1 MKKNVTESIFYIGA
15 NDHDID
21 LFEGHFDVPLGMA
34 YNSYI
39 ICDEKTA
46 VMDTIDQHKTDEW
59 LANIREVLGDKV
71 PDYLVVQ
78 HMEPDHSASIE
89 AFLKVYPGTTVVGN
103 AKTFKM
109 ISQFFPGLAFDNRLE
124 VKNNDT
130 LALGKH
136 TLTFVF
142 APMVHWPEVMMSYE
156 SAEKILFSAD
166 GFGKFGALDVEDP
179 EGWACEARRYYFGI
193 VGKYGSQVQ
202 AVLKKAAALDI
213 QVICPLHGPVLDE
226 DLGYYI
232 GLYDTWSSYLPEDD
246 GVCIAYTSVYGHTKA
261 AAEMLAKE
269 LEDAGVPNVALNDLA
284 REDIYECVEDA
295 FRYDTLVL
303 ATTTYNSGIF
313 PYMREFLGHLTER
326 NFQNRRIAFIENG
339 SWAPTAIK
347 IMKETLAGCKNLTFA
362 KLHVSIMSALDDEST
377 AALHALA
384 EELAEPYE
392 KREIPPQ
399 PQKDPTAL
407 FKIGYGLYVVTCN
420 DGKKQNGQ
428 IANTVTQV
436 ANNPERLAVSL
447 NKANYTAEVVKKT
460 GIMNICTLNEQTP
473 FQEFKHFGFQSG
485 RNVDKFADY
494 KHYELAV
501 NGVAYLTKYANAFIS
516 LKVFDTVDMGSHWM
530 FICDITESVVLNSIE
545 TMTYSFYQKNVKPK
559 PEAEKKGWVCDIC
572 GYVYEGEELPED
584 FICPLCKHPASDF
597 SKL

>member
-59 LANIREVLGDKV
+59 LANIREVLGDKA

-156 SAEKILFSAD
+156 SAENILFSAD

-339 SWAPTAIK
+339 S
-347 IMKETLAGCKNLTFA
+347 
-362 KLHVSIMSALDDEST
+362 
-377 AALHALA
+377 
-384 EELAEPYE
+384 
-392 KREIPPQ
+392 
-399 PQKDPTAL
+399 
-407 FKIGYGLYVVTCN
+407 
-420 DGKKQNGQ
+420 
-428 IANTVTQV
+428 
-436 ANNPERLAVSL
+436 
-447 NKANYTAEVVKKT
+447 
-460 GIMNICTLNEQTP
+460 
-473 FQEFKHFGFQSG
+473 
-485 RNVDKFADY
+485 
-494 KHYELAV
+494 
-501 NGVAYLTKYANAFIS
+501 
-516 LKVFDTVDMGSHWM
+516 
-530 FICDITESVVLNSIE
+530 
-545 TMTYSFYQKNVKPK
+545 
-559 PEAEKKGWVCDIC
+559 
-572 GYVYEGEELPED
+572 
-584 FICPLCKHPASDF
+584 
-597 SKL
+597 

>member
-1 MKKNVTESIFYIGA
+1 MNPISKNLYYIGA

-21 LFEGHFDVPLGMA
+21 LFEGHFHVPLGMA

-39 ICDEKTA
+39 IRDEKIA
-46 VMDTIDQHKTDEW
+46 VMDTIDQHKTQEW
-59 LANIREVLGDKV
+59 LANIKEVLGAAA

-78 HMEPDHSASIE
+78 HMEPDHSASIA
-89 AFLKVYPGTTVVGN
+89 AFLELYPDATVVGN

-109 ISQFFPGLAFDNRLE
+109 IYQFFPGLTIKNTLE

-130 LALGKH
+130 LSLGSH
-136 TLTFVF
+136 QLTFVF
-142 APMVHWPEVMMSYE
+142 APMVHWPEVMMTYE
-156 SAEKILFSAD
+156 SSEKILFSAD

-193 VGKYGSQVQ
+193 VGKYGKQVQ
-202 AVLKKAAALDI
+202 AVLKKAAQLDI
-213 QVICPLHGPVLDE
+213 QTICPLHGSVLTE

-246 GVCIAYTSVYGHTKA
+246 GVCIAYTSVYGHTKK

-284 REDIYECVEDA
+284 REDMYECVEDA

-303 ATTTYNSGIF
+303 ATTTYNAGIF
-313 PYMREFLGHLTER
+313 PYMREFLGHLVER
-326 NFQNRRIAFIENG
+326 GYQNRRIAFIENG
-339 SWAPTAIK
+339 SWAPMAIK
-347 IMKETLAGCKNLTFA
+347 VMKEMLAGCQNLTYTS
-362 KLHVSIMSALDDEST
+362 LHVSILSALDDEST

-384 EELAEPYE
+384 EELADPYE
-392 KREIPPQ
+392 KRPVPEKPQ
-399 PQKDPTAL
+399 QDPTAL

-436 ANNPERLAVSL
+436 SSDPQRIAVSL
-447 NKANYTAEVVKKT
+447 NKANYTAEVVCKT
-460 GIMNICTLNEQTP
+460 GVMNICTLTEQTP

-485 RNVDKFADY
+485 RNVDKFAEY
-494 KHYELAV
+494 KHYDIAA
-501 NGVAYLTKYANAFIS
+501 NGVAYLTKYANAFLS
-516 LKVFDTVDMGSHWM
+516 LKVFSTVDMGSHWM
-530 FICDITESVVLNSIE
+530 FICDITESAVLGTDE
-545 TMTYSFYQKNVKPK
+545 TMTYSFYQKNVKPR
-559 PEAEKKGWVCDIC
+559 PEEQKKGWVCDVC
-572 GYVYEGEELPED
+572 GYIYEGEELPED

-597 SKL
+597 SKLS